1 MRMHERMRRHRRNQ
15 DICNMHNKD
24 YTIFPFIM
32 LILISIL
39 GGASI
44 VVMADIYKVHSSS
57 SSDSPTDVTTT
68 NLTAYSITNNYGE
81 WDRSSMLPY
90 GFLSDAILIEPHK
103 NTTITFEQIQTG
115 CLYNW
120 SLMRKSND
128 DLVNGSSTDGS
139 ILINVAAV
147 GEYDFFVMESCG
159 NVMERQLRAT
169 VWVKYVRREISTL
182 TDSDREAFLNAF
194 HKLWVVSTTMGQ
206 LLYGDRYKS
215 VNYFATLHNDGG
227 GNSVC
232 DEFHGGLGF
241 LNNHMFLSA
250 YLEQSLQMVDP
261 AVALH
266 YMDYTKYF
274 ESAEFENRK

>member
-1 MRMHERMRRHRRNQ
+1 
-15 DICNMHNKD
+15 
-24 YTIFPFIM
+24 M
-32 LILISIL
+32 LILISII

-44 VVMADIYKVHSSS
+44 VVMADIFKAHSRS
-57 SSDSPTDVTTT
+57 SSDSPTDVTST
-68 NLTAYSITNNYGE
+68 NLTAYSVTNNYGE
-81 WDRSSMLPY
+81 WDRASMLPY
-90 GFLSDAILIEPHK
+90 SFLIGAILIEPHK
-103 NTTITFEQIQTG
+103 NTTISFEQIQTG
-115 CLYNW
+115 CLYDW
-120 SLMRKSND
+120 SLRRKSND
-128 DLVNGSSTDGS
+128 DSVNGSSTNGS
-139 ILINVAAV
+139 ILMNVAAV
-147 GEYDFFVMESCG
+147 GEYDFSVIESCA
-159 NVMERQLRAT
+159 NATKRQLTTT

-182 TDSDREAFLNAF
+182 TDSDREDFLNAF
-194 HKLWVVSTTMGQ
+194 HKLWVISTTNGQ

-250 YLEQSLQMVDP
+250 YLEQSLQMINP

-274 ESAEFENRK
+274 ESTEFENRKSLSFQLSCFPSV